1 MNCNSSIS
9 STNSNDFDG
18 KIKINPY
25 NINNKLITEAEV
37 GQLLSNWGVDIKIN
51 DLELY
56 RKAFAHK
63 SYCRKKNTDN
73 DVEIAERPENALE
86 LREESNERLE
96 FLGDSI
102 ISSVVAK
109 YLFIRYPDQ
118 DEGFMTRIR
127 TKLVNG
133 QSLGNFAEIIGLP
146 EFLII
151 SRHVEE
157 RCKGRENYRILEDA
171 FESFIGSLFLDFNE
185 ITLEDFYKG
194 IFNNR
199 SNSKISNIE
208 KNLKEILQ
216 SKISSKH
223 KSKILECLTD
233 LDNIKNIDFNYG
245 DLDFSGPGY
254 QICQIF
260 IISIIEGNVSFQD
273 LILKDTNFKDQ
284 LLRYFQHNYQITPKY
299 KEENIDGPP
308 HNRIFTMSVAGPN
321 GNIIGTGKGRSKKK
335 AEQKASKFA
344 LIYLGEISADA
355 FSDDDEES
363 YND

>member
-1 MNCNSSIS
+1 MNSDESVCSN
-9 STNSNDFDG
+9 NSNEGDG

-25 NINNKLITEAEV
+25 NVNNKLISNIE
-37 GQLLSNWGVDIKIN
+37 LSKILTN
-51 DLELY
+51 CGIDLEINNLELY

-63 SYCRKKNTDN
+63 SYCKKKNNDN

-109 YLFIRYPDQ
+109 YLFERYPDQ

-133 QSLGNFAEIIGLP
+133 QSLGNFANIIGLP

-171 FESFIGSLFLDFNE
+171 FESFIGALFLDFNE
-185 ITLEDFYKG
+185 IELEDFYKE
-194 IFNNR
+194 IFNKKSQN
-199 SNSKISNIE
+199 NIE
-208 KNLKEILQ
+208 NIRNNLNEILK
-216 SKISSKH
+216 SKLSKH
-223 KSKILECLTD
+223 NKEKIMECLNEIQ
-233 LDNIKNIDFNYG
+233 NIENVDMNFNG
-245 DLDFSGPGY
+245 LDFSGPGY
-254 QICQIF
+254 QICQLF
-260 IISIIEGNVSFQD
+260 IINIIEDNVCFQD

-308 HNRIFTMSVAGPN
+308 HNRIFTMSVSGPN
-321 GNIIGTGKGRSKKK
+321 GNVIGTGKGRSKKK

-355 FSDDDEES
+355 FTDED
-363 YND
+363 NDSNDE